1 MKNVVT
7 GVLLCL
13 QFFTSIPVKKQLPL
27 TAKSVTAMYASM
39 PLLGLLIGIASIC
52 IIQINDYYFHFS
64 TLLLTIFIIIATI
77 MITGGLHVDGLID
90 TGDAFFSYK
99 DQQKRLEILDD
110 PRVGAFGV
118 LTIICALFLKVG
130 FIYEALSRDVH
141 LLYFI
146 AIPILARLAMLYYFA
161 TMKTAKTSGLAAY
174 FKGLVN
180 VKQLIIICTSFLF
193 VLFGVFIYIG
203 QWNIVALVLFMLVI
217 IVLYRHWTMK
227 NFGGMTGDLLG
238 ALYEGTEI
246 LLWGMLLLFI

>member
-1 MKNVVT
+1 MKNFAT
-7 GVLLCL
+7 GLLLCF

-27 TAKSVTAMYASM
+27 TQKSVTAMYGNM
-39 PLLGLLIGIASIC
+39 PLLGLLIGVAYIC
-52 IIQINDYYFHFS
+52 IILINDYYFHFS
-64 TLLLTIFIIIATI
+64 TLLAAILLIMTSII
-77 MITGGLHVDGLID
+77 ITGGLHVDGLID

-118 LTIICALFLKVG
+118 LTIVCALLLKFG
-130 FIYEALSRDVH
+130 FFYEALTRDVH
-141 LLYFI
+141 LFYFI
-146 AIPILARLAMLYYFA
+146 GIPLLARFAMLFYFV
-161 TMKTAKTSGLAAY
+161 TMQTAKTTGLAAY

-180 VKQLIIICTSFLF
+180 TKQIIFICTFFLL
-193 VLFGVFIYIG
+193 VLFGVTIYLA
-203 QWNIVALVLFMLVI
+203 QWGMFVLAFFMVVI
-217 IVLYRHWTMK
+217 IMLYRQWSIK